1 MIDKNINQYWMKHI
15 LGEKENKSSLKFMSK
30 TLCQFG
36 KQHST
41 WSFVRDN
48 PTDVQKAAIKTRIL
62 TGCYT
67 LQANRSKFNQ
77 YKVDPTFPIC
87 KSAPED
93 RKHFI
98 LQCSSIQRIRG
109 KYLSKIRNF
118 INESDKNLDLENID
132 ALLQLIIDP
141 SAFYHEKRHLLILD
155 QLEKTTR
162 DTIYDIHLIHTN
174 LMRACNPH

>member
-15 LGEKENKSSLKFMSK
+15 LGEKENKSSLKVMSK

-36 KQHST
+36 KPHST

-77 YKVDPTFPIC
+77 HEVDPTCPIC

-93 RKHFI
+93 RKHVI
-98 LQCSSIQRIRG
+98 LQCSSIERIRG
-109 KYLSKIRNF
+109 KYLSKIINF
-118 INESDKNLDLENID
+118 INESDKNIDLEKNID
-132 ALLQLIIDP
+132 TLLQLIIDP
-141 SAFYHEKRHLLILD
+141 SAFYHEKRHLPILD
-155 QLEKTTR
+155 QLRRRQE
-162 DTIYDIHLIHTN
+162 I
-174 LMRACNPH
+174 